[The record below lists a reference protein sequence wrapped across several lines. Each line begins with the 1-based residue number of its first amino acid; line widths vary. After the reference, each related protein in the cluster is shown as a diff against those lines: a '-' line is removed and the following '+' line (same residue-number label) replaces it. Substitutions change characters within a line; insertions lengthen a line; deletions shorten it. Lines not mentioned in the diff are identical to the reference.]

1 MRNLKLLIEYDGT
14 HYCGWQIQPE
24 LPTVQGTVKRA
35 LEAILGEK
43 VNLKGASRTDSGV
56 HAYGQVAN
64 FTTDSG
70 IHPLAIRQSLK
81 DILPDDIV
89 VKDVTVVPQ
98 GFGSRHDAKEKTYI
112 YKIYN
117 NTSET
122 AIHRGRCWLV
132 KRPLNLKRMQE
143 AAKFLIG
150 QKDFSS
156 FQSAHSEADHSIRE
170 IHSVKV
176 SREDVFIEIR
186 VTGRS
191 FLMHMVRIMAGTLVN
206 VGKGKI
212 APEEIPAIIE
222 AKDRKRAGVTAPSK
236 GLYLVEVKY

>member
-14 HYCGWQIQPE
+14 HYCGWQIQPK
-24 LPTVQGTVKRA
+24 LPTVQGTIKRL
-35 LEAILGEK
+35 LEELLGEK

-64 FTTDSG
+64 FLTKSDM
-70 IHPLAIRQSLK
+70 HPMAIRQSLK
-81 DILPDDIV
+81 DTLPDDIV
-89 VKDVTVVPQ
+89 VKEVIEVSPD
-98 GFGSRHDAKEKTYI
+98 FGSRHGAKEKTYI

-117 NTSET
+117 STSET

-132 KRPLNLKRMQE
+132 KRPLSVERMQE
-143 AAKFLIG
+143 AAKHLVG
-150 QKDFSS
+150 NMDFAS
-156 FQSAHSEADHSIRE
+156 FMSAHSEADHSVRDVS
-170 IHSVKV
+170 SVTV
-176 SREDVFIEIR
+176 SREDVFIEII

-212 APEEIPAIIE
+212 DPEDIPEIIE
-222 AKDRKRAGVTAPSK
+222 ARDRKRAGTTAPAE
-236 GLYLVEVKY
+236 GLYLVEIKY